1 MPTRVHSN
9 AAVAVAVTAPARL
22 HMGFVDLNGS
32 LGRKYGSLGLA
43 VDGLATRVVVRRG
56 SAPSITG
63 KDAERAGRYLERL
76 RAVID
81 IPGDLSVVIESAIPS
96 HAGLGSGTQLALAL
110 GTAVSRLMGS
120 DLSAREI
127 AHLLDRGARSGLG
140 VAVFEDGGFVV
151 DGGRGATDTPPPL
164 ISRMP
169 FPQNWR
175 VLLLLDPQSTGLH
188 GQAESS
194 AFRTLP
200 TFPEREAERLC
211 REVMMC
217 ALPALAEA
225 DLPTFGKAISDIQN
239 SIGDYFSPAQGG
251 RYTSP
256 RIARALDFLKAR
268 GVHCIGQSS
277 WGPTGFAVVDTEI
290 AAQTLRSALLSN
302 FPDVEPVV
310 CVARNRG
317 GDVCA
322 PGSVYRDGSDAISPR
337 HRAPGN

>member
-1 MPTRVHSN
+1 MPTRVHPN

-43 VDGLATRVVVRRG
+43 LEGLATHVVVRRG
-56 SAPSITG
+56 GAPSITG
-63 KDAERAGRYLERL
+63 QDADRTSRYLDRL

-81 IPGDLSVVIESAIPS
+81 IPGDLCVEIESAIPPHS
-96 HAGLGSGTQLALAL
+96 GLGSGTQLALAL
-110 GTAVSRLMGS
+110 GTAVSKLTGS

-127 AHLLDRGARSGLG
+127 AHLLDRGARSGIG
-140 VAVFEDGGFVV
+140 IAVFEQGGFVV
-151 DGGRGATDTPPPL
+151 DGGRGVTDAPPPL

-175 VLLLLDPQSTGLH
+175 VLLLLDPQAIGLH
-188 GQAESS
+188 GQAELS

-200 TFPEREAERLC
+200 AFPERDAERLC
-211 REVMMC
+211 RELMVC

-225 DLPTFGKAISDIQN
+225 DLPTFGKAISNIQS

-256 RIARALDFLKAR
+256 RIARALDFLKSR

-277 WGPTGFAVVDTEI
+277 WGPTGFAVVDAEQT
-290 AAQTLRSALLSN
+290 AQSLLVALKSD

-317 GDVCA
+317 GDVFVPC
-322 PGSVYRDGSDAISPR
+322 PMHRDGGGALAR
-337 HRAPGN
+337 GHRTSGN